1 MCVCRY
7 SYHRPKGH
15 RKRRTEDEL
24 IKYYA
29 AKYYKAVSELLNTV
43 PSDMIL
49 LFKTNDCLRHID
61 KLLGVPVNTITGM
74 CGDICCVVE
83 CPYRIN
89 ISIRVVVASEVILE
103 EAVDD
108 SSSASDVVAAYV
120 EYSQVMLRVGGLAL
134 AGYVMQWSDYL
145 WPK

>member
-1 MCVCRY
+1 MCRY
-7 SYHRPKGH
+7 SYHGPKGH